1 MAQNPNNLAQFK
13 YAAMSNLVLQA
24 DRRFTSRRP
33 DDLTGDPESLAGR
46 INIRDMGGRTA
57 QEKAPTQAKK
67 PKLGVE
73 RGSLT
78 EGGDVLDR
86 EQRKR
91 KRDDGTSAF
100 GATATADF
108 NIEGLRYR
116 PRTPATRNTFELLT
130 TIVSKALGD
139 VPVTTLRSAAD
150 AVLEYLKDDTM
161 KDFDKKKEVDD
172 LLGSS
177 MGAKEFN
184 ELVNLGKKITDYD
197 AQDDEDGDQAM
208 ADADGA
214 ENDDNQGVAVVFDD
228 EEDEEAQNFEVRDAD
243 TSDEEEEQE
252 TAIEEIGIDK
262 EEADGGFADTEEMV
276 VQDESAAT
284 GRKDADQLIPAHEI
298 DAFWLQRQ
306 VGQVY
311 EDAHT
316 QQEKTRDALQI
327 LAGIAEDGEE
337 RELREIENDL
347 MELFDNTMETCSR
360 R

>member
-1 MAQNPNNLAQFK
+1 MAQNSNNLAQFK

-91 KRDDGTSAF
+91 KRDNGTSAF

-108 NIEGLRYR
+108 NIEGLRYK
-116 PRTPATRNTFELLT
+116 PRTPATRNTFELLS

-139 VPVTTLRSAAD
+139 VPVSTLRSAAD

-214 ENDDNQGVAVVFDD
+214 ENDDNQG
-228 EEDEEAQNFEVRDAD
+228 
-243 TSDEEEEQE
+243 
-252 TAIEEIGIDK
+252 
-262 EEADGGFADTEEMV
+262 
-276 VQDESAAT
+276 
-284 GRKDADQLIPAHEI
+284 
-298 DAFWLQRQ
+298 
-306 VGQVY
+306 
-311 EDAHT
+311 
-316 QQEKTRDALQI
+316 
-327 LAGIAEDGEE
+327 
-337 RELREIENDL
+337 
-347 MELFDNTMETCSR
+347 
-360 R
+360 